1 LKKSYPA
8 STNFLVRLA
17 RQRDGGLGRSRHIIP
32 RFRSAST
39 SLSARRS
46 ASARPCCSPTKPI
59 RTLRTRC
66 TTAMP

>member
-32 RFRSAST
+32 RFRSALLLPDKT
-39 SLSARRS
+39 NKDIAHEVHYGN
-46 ASARPCCSPTKPI
+46 A
-59 RTLRTRC
+59 
-66 TTAMP
+66 